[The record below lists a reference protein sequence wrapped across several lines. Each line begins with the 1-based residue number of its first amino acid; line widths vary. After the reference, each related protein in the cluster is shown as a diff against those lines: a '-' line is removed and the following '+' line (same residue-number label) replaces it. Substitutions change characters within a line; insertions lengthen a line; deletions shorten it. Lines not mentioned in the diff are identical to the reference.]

1 LLKRWLDRPLIDAE
15 QIEQRQD
22 KVQVLLDNYFER
34 SNLQQE
40 LTQVY
45 DLERLAGRVAY
56 GSVNGRDLIQLK
68 TLLLQV
74 PKIKYILETLDAPVF
89 DDLAAKLDPLS

>member
-1 LLKRWLDRPLIDAE
+1 
-15 QIEQRQD
+15 
-22 KVQVLLDNYFER
+22 
-34 SNLQQE
+34 QE

-68 TLLLQV
+68 TSLLQV

-89 DDLAAKLDPLS
+89 DDLAAKLDPLSDIVDLIERSIAEEPPISVTDGGVIKT